1 MNKWSYSLLVV
12 AAGWLAYRYRY
23 RMAAFALRVPSLRKQ
38 LVRFALHIPA
48 VRNALVSQMLRP

>member
-1 MNKWSYSLLVV
+1 MNKWSYSLIAVT
-12 AAGWLAYRYRY
+12 AGWLAYRYRY
-23 RMAAFALRVPSLRKQ
+23 RIADWALRIPPLRKQ